1 MRLLMLTHPGAN
13 RVYAA
18 QATTMAAA
26 ELAVCAPDTTD
37 VAPCTVAGVDY
48 LSFSTDALEGTEQER
63 SDLLHQIRRQSTFL
77 ALFEERPDGL
87 MRPIEVP
94 ETDLFEDD
102 LVTIPKYPGKT
113 NEQFTRLLLNVTLAA
128 TERPLTEKSTVL
140 DPLAGRGTTLT
151 AAWTAGLHA
160 AGVEVDEKAVEQ
172 MAAFLKT
179 YLRRGHY
186 KHKAATVPVRREG
199 KSLGRK
205 FEATVNLGDREL
217 TMGVFTGDTRS
228 SGKLWG
234 KRRFDAVVT
243 DAPYGVVH
251 GSRSDVVGTTGKRD
265 RSPAGLL
272 KGAIGVWAH
281 QLKDGGALGLS
292 WNTHGLRRED
302 LVEMVEEAGLVVRN
316 EGPWLGF
323 EHRVDASIQ
332 RDVLVAVK
340 PAEPGAEEETDH

>member
-1 MRLLMLTHPGAN
+1 MRLLMLANPGAN

-18 QATTMAAA
+18 HATTLAAA
-26 ELAVCAPDTTD
+26 ELAVSAPGAREVT
-37 VAPCTVAGVDY
+37 PRTVAGVSY
-48 LSFSTDALEGTEQER
+48 LGFETDALDATEAER
-63 SDLLHQIRRQSTFL
+63 TAALRRIARQSTFL

-87 MRPIEVP
+87 LRPLEVADP
-94 ETDLFEDD
+94 DLFEDD

-128 TERPLTEKSTVL
+128 VECPLDEHATVL
-140 DPLAGRGTTLT
+140 DPLCGRGTTLT
-151 AAWTAGLHA
+151 TAWMAGLNA
-160 AGVEVDEKAVEQ
+160 AGVEVEEKAVEQ
-172 MAAFLKT
+172 LAAFLKT
-179 YLRRGHY
+179 YLRRKRL
-186 KHKAATVPVRREG
+186 KHRAELVPVRREG

-205 FEATVNLGDREL
+205 FEATVHLPDRDL

-228 SGKLWG
+228 SAKLWG
-234 KRRFDAVVT
+234 KRRFEAVVT

-272 KGAIGVWAH
+272 KGAVGVWAR

-292 WNTHGLRRED
+292 WNTHGLDRAD
-302 LVEMVEEAGLVVRN
+302 LVAMVTEAGLVVKD
-316 EGPWLGF
+316 EGPWRGF
-323 EHRVDASIQ
+323 EHRVDAAIQ

-340 PAEPGAEEETDH
+340 PDGADPDH

>member
-13 RVYAA
+13 RVYATH
-18 QATTMAAA
+18 ATKLAAA
-26 ELAVCAPDTTD
+26 ELAVCAPGATE
-37 VAPCTVAGVDY
+37 VEPRTVAGVAY
-48 LSFSTDALEGTEQER
+48 LGFQTAALEGTDEER
-63 SDLLHQIRRQSTFL
+63 TVALRQIARQSTFL
-77 ALFEERPDGL
+77 ALFEETAEGL
-87 MRPIEVP
+87 LRPIEVADP
-94 ETDLFEDD
+94 DDFPDD
-102 LVTIPKYPGKT
+102 LTSIPKYPGKT

-128 TERPLTEKSTVL
+128 VERPLTEKSTVL

-151 AAWTAGLHA
+151 TAWTAGLNA

-186 KHKAATVPVRREG
+186 KHTAAMVPVRREG

-205 FEATVNLGDREL
+205 FEATAHLGDRDL

-228 SGKLWG
+228 SAKLWG
-234 KRRFDAVVT
+234 KKHFDAIVT

-272 KGAIGVWAH
+272 KGSIGVWAH
-281 QLKDGGALGLS
+281 QLKVGGALGLS
-292 WNTHGLRRED
+292 WNTHGLKRDD
-302 LVEMVEEAGLVVRN
+302 LVAMVEEAGLVVKDD
-316 EGPWLGF
+316 GPWRGF
-323 EHRVDASIQ
+323 EHRVDSSIQ
-332 RDVLVAVK
+332 RDLLVAVK
-340 PAEPGAEEETDH
+340 PATPSPVAEADD

>member
-1 MRLLMLTHPGAN
+1 MRLLMLAHPGAN

-18 QATTMAAA
+18 QAATMASS
-26 ELAVCAPDTTD
+26 ELAICAPGAGE
-37 VAPCTVAGVDY
+37 VAARTLAGIDY
-48 LSFSTDALEGTEQER
+48 LGFETDSLEGSDEER
-63 SDLLHQIRRQSTFL
+63 TQALRLIARQSTFL

-87 MRPIEVP
+87 LRPIEVADP
-94 ETDLFEDD
+94 DVFEDD

-128 TERPLTEKSTVL
+128 VECPLNERATVL
-140 DPLAGRGTTLT
+140 DPLSGRGTTLT
-151 AAWTAGLHA
+151 TAWTAGLNA

-179 YLRRGHY
+179 YLRRKRL
-186 KHKAATVPVRREG
+186 KHKADTVPVRREG

-205 FEATVNLGDREL
+205 FEATVHLDDRDL

-228 SGKLWG
+228 SAKLWG
-234 KRRFDAVVT
+234 KRRFEAIVT

-272 KGAIGVWAH
+272 KGSLGVWAH
-281 QLKDGGALGLS
+281 QLRDGGALGLS
-292 WNTHGLRRED
+292 WNTHGLSRGD
-302 LVEMVEEAGLVVRN
+302 LVAMVEETGLVVKN
-316 EGPWLGF
+316 DGPWLGF

-340 PAEPGAEEETDH
+340 PLGSDTAQ

>member
-1 MRLLMLTHPGAN
+1 MRLLMLTNPGAN

-18 QATTMAAA
+18 QAGSLAAA
-26 ELAVCAPDTTD
+26 ELSVCAPGATD
-37 VAPCTVAGVDY
+37 VARRTVAGVEY
-48 LSFSTDALEGTEQER
+48 LGFDTEALAGTAEER
-63 SDLLHQIRRQSTFL
+63 ERALHVIARQSTFL

-87 MRPIEVP
+87 LAPVEVP
-94 ETDLFEDD
+94 SVDLFPDD

-113 NEQFTRLLLNVTLAA
+113 NEVFTRLLLNVTLAA
-128 TERPLTEKSTVL
+128 VEHPLGEDATVL
-140 DPLAGRGTTLT
+140 DPMAGRGTTLT
-151 AAWTAGLHA
+151 TAWTAGLHA

-172 MAAFLKT
+172 LAAFLKT

-186 KHKAATVPVRREG
+186 KHKAQTVPVRREG

-205 FEATVNLGDREL
+205 FEATVQLGDRDL

-228 SGKLWG
+228 SAKLWG
-234 KRRFDAVVT
+234 KRQFDAVVV

-272 KGAIGVWAH
+272 KGSVGVWAH
-281 QLKDGGALGLS
+281 QLKEGGALGLS
-292 WNTHGLRRED
+292 WNTHGLDRDD
-302 LVEMVEEAGLVVRN
+302 LVEMVEAVGLVVRD
-316 EGPWLGF
+316 EDPWRGF

-332 RDVLVAVK
+332 RDLLVAVK
-340 PAEPGAEEETDH
+340 PAAPQSDETAEH

>member
-1 MRLLMLTHPGAN
+1 MRLLMLTNPGAN

-18 QATTMAAA
+18 QAGGLAAA
-26 ELAVCAPDTTD
+26 ELAVCTAEAREVGRRTIS
-37 VAPCTVAGVDY
+37 GVEY
-48 LSFSTDALEGTEQER
+48 LGFQMDALDDEEQR
-63 SDLLHQIRRQSTFL
+63 SALLRVIARQSTFL
-77 ALFEERPDGL
+77 ALFEERPGGL
-87 MRPIEVP
+87 LAPIEVP
-94 ETDLFEDD
+94 GVDLFPDD

-113 NEQFTRLLLNVTLAA
+113 NEVFTRLLLNVTLAA
-128 TERPLTEKSTVL
+128 LQRPLTTDSVVL
-140 DPLAGRGTTLT
+140 DPMAGRGTTLT
-151 AAWTAGLHA
+151 TAWTAGLHA

-172 MAAFLKT
+172 LAAFLKT

-186 KHKAATVPVRREG
+186 KHKAQTVPVRREG

-205 FEATVNLGDREL
+205 LEATVHLDDRDL

-228 SGKLWG
+228 SAKLWG
-234 KRRFDAVVT
+234 KKRFDAVVV

-272 KGAIGVWAH
+272 RGAVGVWAH

-292 WNTHGLRRED
+292 WNTHGLDRD
-302 LVEMVEEAGLVVRN
+302 SLVELVEAAGLEVRN

-340 PAEPGAEEETDH
+340 PLAPGAAAGTGH